1 MLIRLYLLLA
11 AFLTL
16 GVDPPDDPDNTDPPD
31 NPDDPDPLDL
41 GEDDPDPPGG
51 DADPDDPDTIRE
63 QLKAERTARETAE
76 RNAREAS
83 ERATAAEARS
93 RESRAPPSQEQQ
105 LFEHEETRLRDPAL
119 TAQEKWQIES
129 NRVLRSNQREARQAL
144 AESREIADKSD
155 YDRYAASNPAL
166 AKRYTD
172 RVEKKLVEIR
182 ATGGNIPRKV
192 LLKMLIGEDIV
203 DGKVK
208 STKRT
213 TDGGTTQQ
221 PRTVD
226 RGKPR
231 TGRSDVRGRGASTE
245 QEKRRAR
252 LENQI
257 I

>member
-11 AFLTL
+11 SFLTL
-16 GVDPPDDPDNTDPPD
+16 GVDPPGDPDNPDPPD
-31 NPDDPDPLDL
+31 NPDEVDPLEL
-41 GEDDPDPPGG
+41 GEDDDDPDPPG
-51 DADPDDPDTIRE
+51 DADPDDPDAIRE
-63 QLKAERTARETAE
+63 QLKAERSARETAE
-76 RNAREAS
+76 RAAREAS

-93 RESRAPPSQEQQ
+93 RDAHRTPTPEQT
-105 LFEHEETRLRDPAL
+105 LFEQEEARLRDPAL
-119 TAQEKWQIES
+119 TAQEKWQIDS
-129 NRVLRSNQREARQAL
+129 NRILRSNQREARQAL
-144 AESREIADKSD
+144 AESREIADKAD
-155 YDRYAASNPAL
+155 FDRYAATNPAL

-213 TDGGTTQQ
+213 TEGGTQQ
-221 PRTVD
+221 TRTVA
-226 RGKPR
+226 RGKAPS
-231 TGRSDVRGRGASTE
+231 GRSDVRSRGAPTE
-245 QEKRRAR
+245 HDKRRAR